1 MTFSQTGN
9 VSILLIDNTKVCNSF
24 GVCLALDLN
33 PEKNKG
39 FYYTAKGKII
49 KKLILSKLTDLYSV
63 LFDSKVITTRI
74 IHQRMLV
81 IGRLLTSIDNDAEVL
96 PEAKRELSTSIK
108 VFSSPGVPYGVI
120 L

>member
-1 MTFSQTGN
+1 MKWLIVVFLIK
-9 VSILLIDNTKVCNSF
+9 SIWAADYNPDV
-24 GVCLALDLN
+24 LN
-33 PEKNKG
+33 
-39 FYYTAKGKII
+39 
-49 KKLILSKLTDLYSV
+49 
-63 LFDSKVITTRI
+63 TRI

-81 IGRLLTSIDNDAEVL
+81 IGRLLTSMDNDSEVL